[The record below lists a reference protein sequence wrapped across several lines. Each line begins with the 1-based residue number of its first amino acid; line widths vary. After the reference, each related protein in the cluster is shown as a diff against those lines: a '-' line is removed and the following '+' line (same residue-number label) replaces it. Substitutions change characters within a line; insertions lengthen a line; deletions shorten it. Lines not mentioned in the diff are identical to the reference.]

1 MQHFNILSSSVSYK
15 SGVLLAPGCQNTIHD
30 IWGHEA
36 ILLVTDLTSM
46 PPAGDSND
54 RPGYNS

>member
-15 SGVLLAPGCQNTIHD
+15 SGALLATGCQNNIHD

-36 ILLVTDLTSM
+36 ILPVMDSTSM
-46 PPAGDSND
+46 PPTGDGND
-54 RPGYNS
+54 RPGYDS